1 MPARTLTLTRPAA
14 GATSH
19 QPTRVVIYVR
29 VSSKDQEAEGFSI
42 PAQVRLLR
50 EYAASK
56 GFVIVR
62 EFEDVETAK
71 VSGRTHFNEMLAY
84 LKKHHA
90 SCRTILAEKTDRLYR
105 NLKDWVTLD
114 DLDVEI
120 HFVKENEIAS
130 RSSGSSE
137 KLIHGIKVLMA
148 KNVIDNLSEEAR
160 KGMLEKARSGI
171 YPSFAPVGY
180 RNVDGPNG
188 KRIIVPDPATA
199 GVITELFARFRT
211 GRYSLESLVEELR
224 GEGMTLRGQK
234 LYRSTAHQILRKRLY
249 MGDFDWDGTTY
260 QGTHDPL
267 VTRESWQ
274 RVQELLNARA
284 ENKTRKVKHD
294 FAFTGLVQCG
304 HCGCFLV
311 GELKKGQYL
320 YYHCTGNRGKC
331 PEPYTRQE
339 ALTGEFASIL
349 GELVIPQPILEW
361 LGDSVLESDRTE
373 QATRERTIKR
383 MEAAYDRL
391 KARIE
396 TMYLD
401 KLDGRISGEFF
412 DERCAEWRREQDG
425 LLGKIQE
432 IRKAAPAPI
441 EQAIDA
447 LRLTSQACQLFQQQ
461 PATEQRRLLQV
472 LIQRAAWKD
481 GALHTKLFEP
491 FEILRHSNQE
501 SNRKEKELGGTGRDF
516 GIWLLR

>member
-1 MPARTLTLTRPAA
+1 ML
-14 GATSH
+14 
-19 QPTRVVIYVR
+19 YVR

-50 EYAASK
+50 EYAANK
-56 GFVIVR
+56 GFVVER
-62 EFEDVETAK
+62 EFVDIETAK
-71 VSGRTHFNEMLAY
+71 ASGRTHFSEMLAY
-84 LKKHHA
+84 LKKHPA
-90 SCRTILAEKTDRLYR
+90 SCRTILVEKTDRLYR

-114 DLDVEI
+114 ELDVEI
-120 HFVKENEIAS
+120 HFVKENEIVS
-130 RSSGSSE
+130 RSSGSSA
-137 KLIHGIKVLMA
+137 KLIHGFKVLMA
-148 KNVIDNLSEEAR
+148 KNVIDNLSEETR
-160 KGMLEKARSGI
+160 KGMLEKACSGI

-188 KRIIVPDPATA
+188 KRVIVPDPATA

-211 GRYSLESLVEELR
+211 GRYSLENLVEEFR
-224 GEGMTLRGQK
+224 AEGMTLRGQK
-234 LYRSTAHQILRKRLY
+234 LYRSTVHQILRKRLY

-260 QGTHDPL
+260 QGTHEPL
-267 VTRESWQ
+267 VSRESWQ

-294 FAFTGLVQCG
+294 FAFTGVVQCG

-311 GELKKGQYL
+311 GELKKGRYL

-339 ALTGEFASIL
+339 VLSGEFASIL

-361 LGDSVLESDRTE
+361 LGESVLESDRTE
-373 QATRERTIKR
+373 QATREQTIKR
-383 MEAAYDRL
+383 LEAAYDRL

-412 DERCAEWRREQDG
+412 DQRSAEWRREQDG

-432 IRKAAPAPI
+432 IRKAAPAPV
-441 EQAIDA
+441 EQAIDT
-447 LRLTSQACQLFQQQ
+447 LRLTSQACEMFEQQ
-461 PATEQRRLLQV
+461 PAIKQRRLLQV
-472 LIQRAAWKD
+472 LIERAAWK
-481 GALHTKLFEP
+481 GGELHTKLFEP

-501 SNRKEKELGGTGRDF
+501 SNRKEKELSGTGRDF

>member
-1 MPARTLTLTRPAA
+1 MPARTLTTTRPAGSTTA
-14 GATSH
+14 H
-19 QPTRVVIYVR
+19 QPTRVVLYVR

-42 PAQVRLLR
+42 PAQSRLLL
-50 EYAASK
+50 EYAARK
-56 GFVIVR
+56 GFVVDVV
-62 EFEDVETAK
+62 FEDVETAK
-71 VSGRTHFNEMLAY
+71 ASGRTHFSEMLAY

-90 SCRTILAEKTDRLYR
+90 SCRTILVEKTDRLYR

-114 DLDVEI
+114 ELDVEI
-120 HFVKENEIAS
+120 HFVKENEIVS
-130 RSSGSSE
+130 RSSGSSA
-137 KLIHGIKVLMA
+137 KLTHGFKVLMA
-148 KNVIDNLSEEAR
+148 KNVIDNLSEETR

-180 RNVDGPNG
+180 RNVDGSNG
-188 KRIIVPDPATA
+188 KRIITPDPATA
-199 GVITELFARFRT
+199 GIITELFDRFRT

-224 GEGMTLRGQK
+224 AEGMTLRGQK
-234 LYRSTAHQILRKRLY
+234 LHRSTAHQILRKRLY

-260 QGTHDPL
+260 QGTHEPL
-267 VTRESWQ
+267 VSRESWQ

-294 FAFTGLVQCG
+294 FAFTGVVQCG

-339 ALTGEFASIL
+339 VLTSEFASIL
-349 GELVIPQPILEW
+349 GELVIPAPTLEW

-373 QATRERTIKR
+373 QAARERTIQR
-383 MEAAYDRL
+383 LETAYDRL

-412 DERCAEWRREQDG
+412 DQRSADWRREQDG

-441 EQAIDA
+441 EQAIDT
-447 LRLTSQACQLFQQQ
+447 LRLTSQACQMFQQQ
-461 PATEQRRLLQV
+461 PATEQRRLLQM

-481 GALHTKLFEP
+481 GELHTKLFEP

>member
-1 MPARTLTLTRPAA
+1 MPARTLTTTRPA
-14 GATSH
+14 GSTTH
-19 QPTRVVIYVR
+19 QPINVVLYVR

-42 PAQVRLLR
+42 PSQVRLLR

-56 GFVIVR
+56 GFVVL
-62 EFEDVETAK
+62 EVFVDVETAK
-71 VSGRTHFNEMLAY
+71 ASGRTHFTEMLEF

-90 SCRTILAEKTDRLYR
+90 SCRTILVEKTDRLYR

-114 DLDVEI
+114 ELDVEL
-120 HFVKENEIAS
+120 HFVKENEIVS
-130 RSSGSSE
+130 RSSGSSA
-137 KLIHGIKVLMA
+137 KLIHGFKVLMA
-148 KNVIDNLSEEAR
+148 KNVIDNLSEETR

-171 YPSFAPVGY
+171 CPSFAPVGY

-188 KRIIVPDPATA
+188 KRVITPDPATA
-199 GVITELFARFRT
+199 GVITELFTRFRT
-211 GRYSLESLVEELR
+211 GTYSLETLVEELR
-224 GEGMTLRGQK
+224 SEGMTLRGQK

-260 QGTHDPL
+260 QGTHEPL

-284 ENKTRKVKHD
+284 ENKTRKVKRD
-294 FAFTGLVQCG
+294 FAFAGLVQCG

-311 GELKKGQYL
+311 GELKKGRYL

-339 ALTGEFASIL
+339 VLTGEFASIL

-383 MEAAYDRL
+383 LEAAYDRL

-396 TMYLD
+396 TTYLD
-401 KLDGRISGEFF
+401 KLDGRITGEFF
-412 DERCAEWRREQDG
+412 DQRSAEWRREQEG
-425 LLGKIQE
+425 LLRKIHDIQT
-432 IRKAAPAPI
+432 AAPAPI
-441 EQAIDA
+441 EQAIDT
-447 LRLTSQACQLFQQQ
+447 LRLTSQACELFQQQ
-461 PATEQRRLLQV
+461 DATEHRRLLQV
-472 LIQRAAWKD
+472 LIQRAAWKE
-481 GALHTKLFEP
+481 GALQTKLFEP

-501 SNRKEKELGGTGRDF
+501 SIRKEKELAGTGRDL

>member
-1 MPARTLTLTRPAA
+1 VL
-14 GATSH
+14 
-19 QPTRVVIYVR
+19 YVR

-50 EYAASK
+50 EHAASK
-56 GFVIVR
+56 GFVVLA
-62 EFEDVETAK
+62 EFVDVETAK
-71 VSGRTHFNEMLAY
+71 ASGRTHFNEMLAF
-84 LKKHHA
+84 LKTHQA
-90 SCRTILAEKTDRLYR
+90 SCRTILVEKTDRLYR

-114 DLDVEI
+114 ELDVEI
-120 HFVKENEIAS
+120 HFVKENEIVS
-130 RSSGSSE
+130 PSSGSSA

-148 KNVIDNLSEEAR
+148 KNVIDNLSEETR

-188 KRIIVPDPATA
+188 KRVITPDPATA

-211 GRYSLESLVEELR
+211 GRYSLESLVEELHS
-224 GEGMTLRGQK
+224 EGMTLRGKK

-249 MGDFDWDGTTY
+249 TGDFDWDGVTY
-260 QGTHDPL
+260 QGTHEPL
-267 VTRESWQ
+267 VTRESWE

-284 ENKTRKVKHD
+284 ESKTRKVKHD
-294 FAFTGLVQCG
+294 FAFAGLVQCG
-304 HCGCFLV
+304 HCGCYLV
-311 GELKKGQYL
+311 GELKKGRYL

-339 ALTGEFASIL
+339 VLTGEFASVL

-373 QATRERTIKR
+373 QATRERTIKQL
-383 MEAAYDRL
+383 EAAYDRL
-391 KARIE
+391 KTRIE
-396 TMYLD
+396 TTYLD
-401 KLDGRISGEFF
+401 KLDGRITAEFF
-412 DERCAEWRREQDG
+412 DQRSAEWRREQEG
-425 LLGKIQE
+425 LLRKIHDIQA
-432 IRKAAPAPI
+432 AAPAPI

-472 LIQRAAWKD
+472 LIQGAAWKD
-481 GALHTKLFEP
+481 GALHAKLFEP
-491 FEILRHSNQE
+491 V
-501 SNRKEKELGGTGRDF
+501 
-516 GIWLLR
+516 